1 MYFRVLIE
9 RMPNAS
15 AFQSHALAL
24 LRVVAGFMFT
34 LHGAQKIV
42 GAFGGLD
49 GHTAMPM
56 TLIWFAGILEIV
68 GGPLLILGLFTRPV
82 AFILSGEMAVA
93 YFMVHVHL
101 GPPLLP
107 LLNMGEIT
115 VMNCFVFLYLAMV
128 GPGAYSL
135 DGLIFKKT

>member
-1 MYFRVLIE
+1 
-9 RMPNAS
+9 
-15 AFQSHALAL
+15 
-24 LRVVAGFMFT
+24 
-34 LHGAQKIV
+34 
-42 GAFGGLD
+42 
-49 GHTAMPM
+49 
-56 TLIWFAGILEIV
+56 
-68 GGPLLILGLFTRPV
+68 
-82 AFILSGEMAVA
+82 MAVA